1 MDLSKLTLPKH
12 HSDVTM
18 ENVAEFHDPN
28 ADYSHAVNSVEF
40 AHWNMPCEQGISS
53 LLATSH
59 VDGRVDIYKFS
70 NYDELAEKQS

>member
-1 MDLSKLTLPKH
+1 MD
-12 HSDVTM
+12 
-18 ENVAEFHDPN
+18 NAAEFHDPN
-28 ADYSHAVNSVEF
+28 TNYSHAVNSVEF
-40 AHWNMPCEQGISS
+40 AHWNMPREQGISS